1 MGFFGGAVI
10 GGLILFSG
18 CQLQQNNA
26 VQVVGAVLPHH
37 LLVTNFIDD
46 FYALLAQQIKPQ
58 RVILLS
64 PNHFDYGTHFIQT
77 ATETPKNVYD
87 AMLDLDA
94 IRFLSSQADA
104 VIENKD
110 YFKEHGIYVHYPFIK
125 KYFPD
130 AKIIPIIFK
139 IGTPQEKMD
148 KLIGDLSLLDAKNTL
163 VLASVDFT
171 HYVSDEIALENDNR
185 TIAYFKSWSDN
196 AVLRKNA
203 TQIFTDLKRI
213 AKSKKQKSSHAVA
226 IDSPESIYTLLNYL
240 HANRVSGFQL
250 WRRTSSQSFA
260 GVTDSSQ
267 NTSHIFGYFKNG

>member
-37 LLVTNFIDD
+37 LLVANFIDD

-130 AKIIPIIFK
+130 AKIILFNLFL
-139 IGTPQEKMD
+139 GTLD
-148 KLIGDLSLLDAKNTL
+148 RTGDHRMLNHLAFLDAHPFHDAGNA
-163 VLASVDFT
+163 LA
-171 HYVSDEIALENDNR
+171 
-185 TIAYFKSWSDN
+185 
-196 AVLRKNA
+196 
-203 TQIFTDLKRI
+203 
-213 AKSKKQKSSHAVA
+213 
-226 IDSPESIYTLLNYL
+226 PEKP
-240 HANRVSGFQL
+240 HQVVFQ
-250 WRRTSSQSFA
+250 REEKFR
-260 GVTDSSQ
+260 
-267 NTSHIFGYFKNG
+267 